1 MTAIIVSFLKP
12 GFGHRAGPPGPD
24 PGIRCRSL
32 FETRVEIKVKISA
45 FQVAAAIAYTV
56 KKKRKL
62 KAIKNHQNKMKK
74 ALRKLTMFSIFKK
87 SLTKPELL
95 WEGVRTHL
103 LDGG

>member
-1 MTAIIVSFLKP
+1 MLKLRSF
-12 GFGHRAGPPGPD
+12 FRND
-24 PGIRCRSL
+24 SL
-32 FETRVEIKVKISA
+32 FSR
-45 FQVAAAIAYTV
+45 
-56 KKKRKL
+56 
-62 KAIKNHQNKMKK
+62 IKNHQNKMKK